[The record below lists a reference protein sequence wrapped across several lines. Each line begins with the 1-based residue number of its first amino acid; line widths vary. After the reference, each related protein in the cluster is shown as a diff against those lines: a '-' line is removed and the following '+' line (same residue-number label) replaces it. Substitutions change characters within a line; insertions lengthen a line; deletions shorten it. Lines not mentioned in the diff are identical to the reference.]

1 MELGGGRH
9 NEFVNNIIN
18 GSGTIH
24 FDARGGGGLRCVVK
38 GRMPYVF
45 LDRVPYNTS
54 AVWKEK
60 YPGLVNILQVRA
72 KTTLKNETLK
82 SDNDAPRFCL
92 RSLLRRRDFIW
103 ILSQR
108 LRIARHTA

>member
-45 LDRVPYNTS
+45 LEKRTS
-54 AVWKEK
+54 FA
-60 YPGLVNILQVRA
+60 PLHTTNDHFI
-72 KTTLKNETLK
+72 KTGSGQTQGKLKM
-82 SDNDAPRFCL
+82 RCVF
-92 RSLLRRRDFIW
+92 
-103 ILSQR
+103 
-108 LRIARHTA
+108 

>member
-24 FDARGGGGLRCVVK
+24 FDARGGGGLRCVAK

-45 LDRVPYNTS
+45 L
-54 AVWKEK
+54 
-60 YPGLVNILQVRA
+60 A
-72 KTTLKNETLK
+72 K
-82 SDNDAPRFCL
+82 RIFCA
-92 RSLLRRRDFIW
+92 S
-103 ILSQR
+103 SYYE
-108 LRIARHTA
+108 

>member
-60 YPGLVNILQVRA
+60 YPGLVNILQVR
-72 KTTLKNETLK
+72 N
-82 SDNDAPRFCL
+82 P
-92 RSLLRRRDFIW
+92 
-103 ILSQR
+103 
-108 LRIARHTA
+108 H